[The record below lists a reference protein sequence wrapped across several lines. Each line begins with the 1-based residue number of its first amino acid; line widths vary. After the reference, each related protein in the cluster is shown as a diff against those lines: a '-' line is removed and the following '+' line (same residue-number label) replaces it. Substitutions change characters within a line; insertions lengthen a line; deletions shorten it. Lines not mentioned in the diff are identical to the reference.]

1 MKLSLASADE
11 KVARDRV
18 THATW
23 GAKLTEEQ
31 YHAREA
37 RLREHAWTKEGMET
51 WLLRGDDGA
60 VLSSCES
67 FTCTSFREGAP
78 GTTFAIAS
86 VFTEPTLRDKG
97 YAVTLIDQ
105 LVATLATRP
114 DAHATILFSD
124 VGAAIYERSGFV
136 AVNSRDRV
144 IAPGAGDPAQAVDEL
159 FSDTDVGAHIPG
171 APDGERFVVW
181 PSAAQIDWHLERE
194 RVYAEVLGRERPP
207 FAGALAG
214 DGVALWTADFKN
226 NRLAVLVMDA
236 ERADE
241 LAALIRA
248 ARRVAASI
256 GLADVRVWTDPRLAT
271 RWPAGLGREEERPG
285 GLAMIRP
292 IAPGV
297 VPRDWRVIPRAIWV

>member
-18 THATW
+18 THETW

-31 YHAREA
+31 YLVREG
-37 RLREHAWTKEGMET
+37 RLRNHAWTKAGMET

-60 VLSSCES
+60 LLSSCES
-67 FTCTSFREGAP
+67 FACTSFQEGVA

-86 VFTEPTLRDKG
+86 VFTEPALRAKG
-97 YAVTLIDQ
+97 YAVTMMDL
-105 LVATLATRP
+105 LVAELSKRAGT
-114 DAHATILFSD
+114 HATILFSD
-124 VGAAIYERSGFV
+124 VGAAIYERSGYV
-136 AVNSRDRV
+136 AIPSRDRV

-159 FSDTDVGAHIPG
+159 FDAGDVAAHIPA
-171 APDGERFVVW
+171 APEGEQFVVW

-194 RVYAEVLGRERPP
+194 RVYADVLGRDRSPY
-207 FAGALAG
+207 AGALAG

-226 NRLAVLVMDA
+226 DRLAVLVMDA

-285 GLAMIRP
+285 GLGMIRP
-292 IAPGV
+292 VAKGIE
-297 VPRDWRVIPRAIWV
+297 PRDWRVVPRALWV